1 MKLSIISFTQKGRM
15 LSEHIAGE
23 AEEMEALLFTKQKA
37 YAGQKRGPAGRT
49 AFVEKPVGEWAGEQ
63 MEKGHALLF
72 IGACGIAVRAIAP
85 HLRDKLQDSPVLV
98 MDENGKYVIPILSG
112 HAGGANALAAYLAE
126 KTGAQPVITTATDIN
141 RKFAVDL
148 FAKRNGLFIGNKD
161 GIAAVSAKALAGEEI
176 TLSVETG
183 HWVCEAEDDLQEE
196 WKTVKPFKD
205 SEGIRILPY
214 PPRQPVDVLVT
225 SEKGQYPALLLL
237 RPKEYVIGIG
247 CKKGKRAEELEDFLK
262 RRLEELGIETRQI
275 WAAASVSQKKEE
287 PGILEWCQK
296 EKIPFWTYEAEE
308 LQAVEGDFQPSLFVK
323 EQVGVDNVC
332 ERAAVKAC
340 GADGTLILKKCA
352 EDGMTLAVAK
362 RKWSVS
368 FDEAEDHDC
377 GNGTGK
383 GGYDDRGGA

>member
-1 MKLSIISFTQKGRM
+1 MKLSIISFTQKGKI
-15 LSEHIAGE
+15 LSERIAEE
-23 AEEMEALLFTKQKA
+23 AEEMETLLFTRQKA
-37 YAGQKRGPAGRT
+37 YAGQKGGSAGRT
-49 AFVEKPVGEWAGEQ
+49 AFTEKPVGEWAGEQ

-85 HLRDKLQDSPVLV
+85 HLKDKLRDSPVLV

-112 HAGGANALAAYLAE
+112 HVGGANALAVYLAE
-126 KTGAQPVITTATDIN
+126 KTGAQAVITTATDMN

-148 FAKRNGLFIGNKD
+148 FAKKNGLFIVNKD
-161 GIAAVSAKALAGEEI
+161 GIAGVSAKALAGEEI
-176 TLSVETG
+176 TLSIEKG
-183 HWVCEAEDDLQEE
+183 HGIYGAEDDLQEK
-196 WKTVKPFKD
+196 WKTVKPLRDF
-205 SEGIRILPY
+205 EGIRILPY
-214 PPRQPVDVLVT
+214 PPREPVDVLIT
-225 SEKGQYPALLLL
+225 SEKGQFPAQLCLC
-237 RPKEYVIGIG
+237 PKEYVIGIG
-247 CKKGKRAEELEDFLK
+247 CKKGKEAKELEAFL
-262 RRLEELGIETRQI
+262 RRKLKELGIETRQI

-287 PGILEWCQK
+287 AGILAWCQK

-352 EDGMTLAVAK
+352 EDGMTIAVAK

-368 FDEAEDHDC
+368 FDEA
-377 GNGTGK
+377 
-383 GGYDDRGGA
+383 